1 MKMDESVCLF
11 VFNLVHKAS
20 VIVASRGN
28 NMEQLL
34 PCQEVELD
42 GAWRPIF
49 HVYMLRWSVL

>member
-1 MKMDESVCLF
+1 MDESVCLF